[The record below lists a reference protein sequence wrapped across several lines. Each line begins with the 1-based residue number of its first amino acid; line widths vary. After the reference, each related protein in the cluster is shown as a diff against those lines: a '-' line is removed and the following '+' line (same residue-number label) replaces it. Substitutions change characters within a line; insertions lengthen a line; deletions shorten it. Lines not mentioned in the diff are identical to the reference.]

1 MKKIVNKNGCLQ
13 FEVDGRTV
21 LPAAYM
27 SYSPAHADYDGFR
40 RIGYRLF
47 SYCVYAGDEPTNEE
61 NGFFRAWEP
70 GCWRDEDTFDFSPL
84 DAGMKRVLGDDP
96 AVRQECYVILRINL
110 NMPAWWRQK
119 YPEELM
125 HYAGGRRLM
134 QSVASLRWRQDACV
148 FLRKLK
154 EHIDAA
160 PYREN
165 IIGWQAAA
173 MQTEEWIH
181 PSRYRFELE
190 QETPCLVRFRA
201 YCAEKYGDIA
211 ALNAAWGSAHPAF
224 DAIPL
229 PAAAQLRA
237 KSAGGVAAA
246 PCVRDFYTCLNEA
259 YGEAIS
265 FFAAAIK
272 ALYGGDIF
280 CGAFTGYIGQLQDFQ
295 GHNTVS
301 RLLADP
307 NIDFFASPFAY
318 VDQRGPGV
326 DWIYHSPLQ
335 TVTNAG
341 KLWFLE
347 SDVRTCL
354 TRHLA
359 DTRPDVCDK
368 NLPYFNQPV
377 FFGPAEESQSAAN
390 IVRSF
395 AKFFISGHA
404 YWWFDMWGGWYRS
417 DAFMALHQKLLALYA
432 AGPAQN
438 NSQVAVV
445 LDENASYGIPEGLY
459 AQGVLN
465 QLIELGYLG
474 APYDLLLVDSL
485 TDADLQ
491 KYELFLFTCPDRD
504 RSAYATAAARL
515 AAAGKTVLVTGADRP
530 FYDRAALLDAAAAAG
545 VHIYSHGSIVYAN
558 AGYIAVTAADPAAHT
573 VQLQLPCDALLQDV
587 VDGSEYRSQGGAVSI
602 PLAFNEC
609 RLLRLVKE
617 M

>member
-1 MKKIVNKNGCLQ
+1 ML
-13 FEVDGRTV
+13 EVDGRTV

-27 SYSPAHADYDGFR
+27 SYSPADADYDGFR
-40 RIGYRLF
+40 CIGYRLF
-47 SYCVYAGDEPTNEE
+47 SYCVYVGDQPTNEE

-70 GCWRDEDTFDFSPL
+70 GCWRGEEEFDFSPL
-84 DAGMKRVLGDDP
+84 DAGMARVLGPDP
-96 AVRQECYVILRINL
+96 VVAAECFVILRINL

-119 YPEELM
+119 YPCELM
-125 HYAGGRRLM
+125 HYAGGRTLM
-134 QSVASLRWRQDACV
+134 QSVASQRWRQDACV
-148 FLRKLK
+148 FLRRLH
-154 EHIDAA
+154 EHIAA
-160 PYREN
+160 SPYRDN

-190 QETPCLVRFRA
+190 RDEPCLARLRRW
-201 YCAEKYGDIA
+201 CEEKYGTVA
-211 ALNAAWGSAHPAF
+211 ALNVAWGSDYDDLA
-224 DAIPL
+224 AIPL
-229 PAAAQLRA
+229 PTAAQLQE
-237 KSAGGVAAA
+237 KSAHGAAA
-246 PCVRDFYTCLNEA
+246 ASYARVRDFYTCLNDA
-259 YGEAIS
+259 YGEVIA

-272 ALYGGDIF
+272 QLHGGDIL

-295 GHNTVS
+295 GHSTVK

-326 DWIYHSPLQ
+326 DWICHSPLQ
-335 TVTNAG
+335 SATDAG

-359 DTRPDVCDK
+359 DTRPDICDK

-395 AKFFISGHA
+395 ARFFISGHA

-417 DAFMALHQKLLALYA
+417 DAFMALHQKLLALYG

-438 NSQVAVV
+438 NSQIAVV
-445 LDENASYGIPEGLY
+445 LDENASYGVSESLY
-459 AQGVLN
+459 ARGVPG

-474 APYDLLLVDSL
+474 APYDLLLLDTL
-485 TDADLQ
+485 TDVDLQ
-491 KYELFLFTCPDRD
+491 KYKLFLFACPDRS
-504 RSAYATAAARL
+504 SAAWQNAAARL
-515 AAAGKTVLVTGADRP
+515 AASGKPVLVTGADMP
-530 FYDRAALLDAAAAAG
+530 FYDRAALHAAALAAG
-545 VHIYSHGSIVYAN
+545 VHVYSHGNIVYAN
-558 AGYIAVTAADPAAHT
+558 EGYIAVTAADPASHA
-573 VQLQLPCDALLQDV
+573 VQLRLPGDALVQDV
-587 VDGSEYRSQGGAVSI
+587 VDGSEYRSQNGAVSI

-609 RLLRLVKE
+609 RLLRLIKE
-617 M
+617 MESL